1 MSILTC
7 LLAICSVARQTA
19 LPRGYA
25 WGWGHTEQRDGV
37 FFFVLVNSRK
47 ITGQKPTQALL
58 R

>member
-7 LLAICSVARQTA
+7 LLAVCSAARQTA

-25 WGWGHTEQRDGV
+25 WGHTEQRDGF

-47 ITGQKPTQALL
+47 ITGRKPTQALL